1 MKIRNTVRVHVLG
14 AAALGA
20 WFANPAAFAA
30 SAPVTV
36 NPGDAGVA
44 IPSYLGSAPS
54 YTLLGTPDIQSA
66 MSGSTLFGFDEVAF
80 KSSMLD
86 PYGPNAVS
94 FAFAV
99 ASSSSGP
106 LTLTMTGFTGYA
118 TQLETCDPLAI
129 TANQNCAGT
138 SAGTVSRSSDGSTL
152 NFASMGLTA
161 TTISGHTMNLTNI
174 YGIFTNA
181 TSSTDPG
188 VQVCDPSV
196 SATTCYSFP
205 LLGPAGATTSSVPEP
220 ASFAL
225 LGLGLIGIGFMR
237 RKRAI

>member
-30 SAPVTV
+30 PVTV
-36 NPGDAGVA
+36 NPGDSNVA
-44 IPSYLGSAPS
+44 IPSYSGGIPT
-54 YTLLGTPDIQSA
+54 YTVLGTPDIQTVDIWSTS
-66 MSGSTLFGFDEVAF
+66 SGSTAIYFDEVAF
-80 KSSMLD
+80 TSSTSTLD

-118 TQLETCDPLAI
+118 TQLETCAFSGL
-129 TANQNCAGT
+129 TATQTCAGT
-138 SAGTVSRSSDGSTL
+138 GAGTVSRSPDGNTL
-152 NFASMGLTA
+152 TFDSMGLSSPT
-161 TTISGHTMNLTNI
+161 SYGYVSNI

-181 TSSTDPG
+181 TNFIDPTGTVCESSDA
-188 VQVCDPSV
+188 C
-196 SATTCYSFP
+196 ATFSMM
-205 LLGPAGATTSSVPEP
+205 GPATSSVPEP

>member
-20 WFANPAAFAA
+20 LFANPAAFA
-30 SAPVTV
+30 APVTV
-36 NPGDAGVA
+36 NPGDASVA
-44 IPSYLGSAPS
+44 IPSYSGSLPS

-66 MSGSTLFGFDEVAF
+66 SSGSTLFGFDEVAF
-80 KSSMLD
+80 KSSMID

-106 LTLTMTGFTGYA
+106 LTLSMSGFTGYA

-129 TANQNCAGT
+129 TASQDCAGT
-138 SAGTVSRSSDGSTL
+138 SAGTVSRSNDGSTL

-161 TTISGHTMNLTNI
+161 TNISGQTVNLTNI

-181 TSSTDPG
+181 TSFTDPS
-188 VQVCDPSV
+188 VQVCDSSNICAFIP
-196 SATTCYSFP
+196 T
-205 LLGPAGATTSSVPEP
+205 LGPFGATTTSSVPEP

-225 LGLGLIGIGFMR
+225 LGLGLVGIGFMR

>member
-30 SAPVTV
+30 PVTV
-36 NPGDAGVA
+36 NPGDASVA
-44 IPSYLGSAPS
+44 IPSYSGSVPP
-54 YTLLGTPDIQSA
+54 YTLLGTTGIQSA
-66 MSGSTLFGFDEVAF
+66 SSGSTLFGFAEVAF
-80 KSSMLD
+80 KSSTLD

-129 TANQNCAGT
+129 TASQTCLGT
-138 SAGTVSRSSDGSTL
+138 GAGTVSRSADGSTL
-152 NFASMGLTA
+152 LFYSMGLSPA
-161 TTISGHTMNLTNI
+161 TFNGFPANVSNI

-181 TSSTDPG
+181 TSFTDPS

-196 SATTCYSFP
+196 SATTCGGFP
-205 LLGPAGATTSSVPEP
+205 LLGPAGATTTSSVPEP
-220 ASFAL
+220 ATFAL
-225 LGLGLIGIGFMR
+225 LGLGLVGIGFMR